1 MAINLHNT
9 PATDASRHDLVKGAA
24 DLLVLSVLADAPL
37 YGYAITKQVAAKS
50 GGAIR
55 LTSPLLRMDFVAGV
69 AVTSSGR
76 QYEFSGPPTVDRAAH
91 QLITANALRR
101 GLHGAADVSEL
112 WWQAL
117 MHGLDGLT
125 QEALASVLIPAR
137 GAAPDTVPSM
147 DQDRPSSPG

>member
-1 MAINLHNT
+1 MVSLILFTNERDS
-9 PATDASRHDLVKGAA
+9 PSVEEQPLVKLRAWRVFKSAQGNFFIGAE
-24 DLLVLSVLADAPL
+24 L
-37 YGYAITKQVAAKS
+37 G

-76 QYEFSGPPTVDRAAH
+76 QYEFSGPPTVDQAAH

-137 GAAPDTVPSM
+137 GAAPDTVPGM

>member
-1 MAINLHNT
+1 MVSLILFTNERDS
-9 PATDASRHDLVKGAA
+9 PSVEKQPLVKLRAWRVFRSAQGDFFIGAR
-24 DLLVLSVLADAPL
+24 L
-37 YGYAITKQVAAKS
+37 G

-55 LTSPLLRMDFVAGV
+55 LTSPLLRMDFVSGV

-76 QYEFSGPPTVDRAAH
+76 QYEFSGPPTVDQAAH

-101 GLHGAADVSEL
+101 GLHGCADVSDL

-117 MHGLDGLT
+117 MHGLDALT
-125 QEALASVLIPAR
+125 LEALASVLIPTR
-137 GAAPDTVPSM
+137 GAAPYAEPGI

>member
-1 MAINLHNT
+1 MVSLILFANERDS
-9 PATDASRHDLVKGAA
+9 PSVEEQPLVKLRAWRVFRSAQGNFFIGAA
-24 DLLVLSVLADAPL
+24 L
-37 YGYAITKQVAAKS
+37 G

-55 LTSPLLRMDFVAGV
+55 LTSALLRMDFVAGV

-76 QYEFSGPPTVDRAAH
+76 QYEFCGPPTVDQAVH

-101 GLHGAADVSEL
+101 GLHGCADVSDV

-125 QEALASVLIPAR
+125 QEALASVLTPAR
-137 GAAPDTVPSM
+137 GAAPDAEPGM